1 MNTKINQITNSGLP
15 VLVFDKDGFK
25 TDLSGNLLQQI
36 NFGDTLIS
44 LDIESGEKQKL
55 IILNLGCNLNL
66 QINLLKDSLLEIF
79 FFGFYSQQNNLEFN
93 LTGQGSVLMLQAFSE
108 LENAELRSTIV
119 NINHL
124 NSNTK
129 SDSLLKN
136 TLSQHSK
143 LNLKTTIAVAN
154 GLQQVDANI
163 QIKSLK
169 LSSSTHISVT
179 PELKI
184 DTKDVKC
191 THGNSIS
198 TLDEN
203 QIFYLTSRGVNYSKA
218 VEIIVE
224 GFSAGILDQIRSSCL
239 VQ

>member
-1 MNTKINQITNSGLP
+1 MNTKIDQITSSGLP
-15 VLVFDKDGFK
+15 VLVFDKNGVK
-25 TDLSGNLLQQI
+25 TDLSSSLLQKI
-36 NFGDTLIS
+36 NFTDTLIS
-44 LDIESGEKQKL
+44 FDIESGEKQKL
-55 IILNLGCNLNL
+55 IILNLGYNLNL

-93 LTGQGSVLMLQAFSE
+93 LTGQGSALMLQGFSE
-108 LENAELRSTIV
+108 LENTDLQSAIV

-129 SDSLLKN
+129 SNSLLKN

-143 LNLKTTIAVAN
+143 LNLKTTIAVSN
-154 GLQQVDANI
+154 GLQRVDANI

-169 LSSSTHISVT
+169 LSSSSHISVT

-203 QIFYLTSRGVNYSKA
+203 QIFYLTSRGVNYSTA
-218 VEIIVE
+218 LEIVAE
-224 GFSAGILDQIRSSCL
+224 GFSADILDQ
-239 VQ
+239 V